1 MRNSA
6 QLSLAS
12 PAVSARRRG
21 VLGTAIIT
29 AFVAARAAFDGV
41 RRVAAGRRPSRA
53 RRQDLP
59 WDVGLDRL
67 AEQAFP
73 PWIYRA

>member
-1 MRNSA
+1 MRISA
-6 QLSLAS
+6 QLSMAS
-12 PAVSARRRG
+12 PAVPARRRG

-29 AFVAARAAFDGV
+29 AFELARAALDGV
-41 RRVAAGRRPSRA
+41 RQVVAGRQPSRA
-53 RRQDLP
+53 RHQDLP

-73 PWIYRA
+73 PWIYRP